1 MENLVKLTVKNIS
14 DISAHCE
21 LSDEVSEL
29 IQDEMTISQS
39 LTVLLEHNHYSD
51 AVKVLAHALP
61 KRESIWWSCICAKQA
76 LGDQPSPDSLNSITV
91 AEQWAISPTQENRE
105 SARQWSLKT
114 DQKTAASWAAT
125 AAFWSEGSMT
135 EPGEAEI
142 PPPPYLYAHA
152 VSGAVTLAA
161 FQPDPE
167 LAEEKLQRFVRQGV
181 DLAQGGRGDVQ

>member
-1 MENLVKLTVKNIS
+1 MENLVKLTTNNIG
-14 DISAHCE
+14 DILAHFD
-21 LSDEVSEL
+21 LSDEA
-29 IQDEMTISQS
+29 DEIIDESMTMTQS
-39 LTVLLEHNHYSD
+39 LALLTEHNRWDD
-51 AVKVLAHALP
+51 AIKVLAHSLP
-61 KRESIWWSCICAKQA
+61 KREAVWWSCLCAKQS
-76 LGDQPSPDSLNSITV
+76 LGDKPAQDCLSSISV
-91 AEQWAISPTQENRE
+91 AEQWAITPTEDNRE

-167 LAEEKLQRFVRQGV
+167 LAEEKLQRFVRQGI